1 MNMNKAEIDE
11 AFEKAAAESTK
22 KMGEI
27 LDKVSALV
35 NGIAA
40 DLKSHGETKFRREVI
55 KLALTHAFESERIGN
70 RLLVDVPVEKTTAY
84 VLAIADKLA
93 PLARAATPDTQHGHT
108 LTDDEAA
115 QVQAAIK

>member
-1 MNMNKAEIDE
+1 MNMNKAELDE

-40 DLKSHGETKFRREVI
+40 DVKSFGEAKFRREVI
-55 KLALTHAFESERIGN
+55 KEALKAAQGSHEYMKAGGFDAEQVSRYALA
-70 RLLVDVPVEKTTAY
+70 V
-84 VLAIADKLA
+84 ADKLA
-93 PLARAATPDTQHGHT
+93 PLAPPPPARA
-108 LTDDEAA
+108 LTNDEAA
-115 QVQAAIK
+115 RVQANIR